1 MKKVKII
8 ATAAALAV
16 GGYLALESA
25 AQAEFSLTVHGFSSD
40 GHRAGAWVSFDEM
53 SSAEDMSCGLHS
65 QVDNRFGCPLDAN

>member
-1 MKKVKII
+1 MKKVKVI

-25 AQAEFSLTVHGFSSD
+25 AQAEFSLTVHGFDSS

-53 SSAEDMSCGLHS
+53 SSADDMAAGLCQ
-65 QVDNRFGCPLDAN
+65 QVDTRFCGTAQ